1 MQRKTSQEQCERLR
15 NLKTKALRQ
24 QCARFALDN
33 APAVAAAKPEFP
45 SSLNDRAT
53 DIWEPLLVLAD
64 LAGGDWPE
72 LARKAAVALTATA
85 QDSNPIASLLLDI
98 FLVFILDHGDR
109 MFSKT
114 LVEDLQARS
123 AGRPWAEARNG
134 KEITELWLAQQLRP
148 YGIRPRNITIGGT
161 QAKGYLFEDFKEASQ
176 RYVPKAEAQA
186 FLDELRSQTEPSDGS
201 AAPESDPDGPADP
214 PPSET
219 DP

>member
-15 NLKTKALRQ
+15 NLETTALRQ

-33 APAVAAAKPEFP
+33 AAAVAAAKPEFP
-45 SSLNDRAT
+45 ASLNDRAT

-64 LAGGDWPE
+64 LAGGGWPE
-72 LARKAAVALTATA
+72 FARKAAVALTATA

-114 LVEDLQARS
+114 LVEYLDARS
-123 AGRPWAEARNG
+123 AGRPWAEARKG

-148 YGIRPRNITIGGT
+148 YGIRPRTIWIGDA
-161 QAKGYLFEDFKEASQ
+161 QAKGYYFEDFKEASQ
-176 RYVPKAEAQA
+176 RYIPKAEAKA
-186 FLDELRSQTEPSDGS
+186 FLDELKAPKPKSDTPS
-201 AAPESDPDGPADP
+201 DP
-214 PPSET
+214 PPGPEPAGS
-219 DP
+219 DAAPSP